1 MEEPE
6 APENEEK
13 DESSELKPAVSKPS
27 TVKKEPQ
34 SVVKIEERRS
44 SARKDSQILS
54 Q

>member
-6 APENEEK
+6 APENE
-13 DESSELKPAVSKPS
+13 DESSELKPVGSKPS

-34 SVVKIEERRS
+34 SVVKIEEMPRRS